1 MHMKLITDDRELALG
16 SRLSGIQT
24 CEVDENTVLSDE
36 WKMAVEDKDLGVLY
50 LSKNVAEALREEM
63 DAFRAKHHQPI
74 VVVLP
79 EQEES

>member
-24 CEVDENTVLSDE
+24 REVDDNTVLSEE
-36 WKMAVEDKDLGVLY
+36 WKMAVEDPNLGVLY
-50 LSKNVAEALREEM
+50 LSTNVAQALQEEI
-63 DAFRAKHHQPI
+63 DAFRAKQHRPI
-74 VVVLP
+74 VVVFP

>member
-1 MHMKLITDDRELALG
+1 MQIKLITDDRELALG

-24 CEVDENTVLSDE
+24 REVDENTVLSDE

-50 LSKNVAEALREEM
+50 LSKNVAEALQEEI